1 MTGGEVEPAD
11 GPPVDLREMTEA
23 RIRLGRF
30 GSGVPTHAAQ
40 SFLLD
45 HARARQAVWS
55 EVDWH
60 ALRQSLADFGL
71 PMIDV
76 ESAAPDR
83 ATYIRRPD
91 LGRQLSAASAAKLA
105 ERQHEADVVLLVADG
120 LSASAVEINA
130 AVLVRT
136 IVRRLRESGLALA
149 PLVLARQARVALGD
163 PVGEALGAR
172 IAIILIGERPG
183 LTAADSLG
191 AYVTFSPK
199 PGTPD
204 SRRNCI
210 SNIRAGG
217 LGIDTAADAVLRLV
231 TDMLRTGISGVGLKD
246 AAAALPPATGLR

>member
-1 MTGGEVEPAD
+1 
-11 GPPVDLREMTEA
+11 
-23 RIRLGRF
+23 
-30 GSGVPTHAAQ
+30 
-40 SFLLD
+40 
-45 HARARQAVWS
+45 
-55 EVDWH
+55 
-60 ALRQSLADFGL
+60 
-71 PMIDV
+71 
-76 ESAAPDR
+76 
-83 ATYIRRPD
+83 
-91 LGRQLSAASAAKLA
+91 
-105 ERQHEADVVLLVADG
+105 
-120 LSASAVEINA
+120 
-130 AVLVRT
+130 VRT